1 MGNKNERWV
10 RTAKLMIRHG
20 DDGCGL
26 GNHTKGT
33 RTMKVGLGTR
43 RARWA
48 VLGSKVSN
56 YVTRSEVLG
65 CMLRI
70 INHRR

>member
-1 MGNKNERWV
+1 MDNKNERWA

-43 RARWA
+43 RARRA
-48 VLGSKVSN
+48 GVGFKSKQ
-56 YVTRSEVLG
+56 L
-65 CMLRI
+65 C
-70 INHRR
+70 HAQ